1 AWSVRS
7 GPRGAIR
14 SSRLRGWRFVNRQ
27 PVMADGTDDFF
38 ELRGVGG
45 LDDVA
50 IDTQFV
56 AFDDLNCHFG
66 GSERDNRYAL
76 GVFVRFQ
83 LAKDVEA
90 AHFVQ
95 AQIQKDEP
103 RQIGWLN
110 VWKLAGG

>member
-1 AWSVRS
+1 
-7 GPRGAIR
+7 
-14 SSRLRGWRFVNRQ
+14 
-27 PVMADGTDDFF
+27 MADGTDDFF

-110 VWKLAGG
+110 VWKLACG